1 MAEYPVVFD
10 ITRPEKFERPQV
22 FLRILLLII
31 VSIVTGTAGW
41 IFGLV
46 YLLLPVL
53 AAILISNR
61 GRERFIDEEGARV
74 SDWLR
79 WLVAFYAYLII
90 LTDRFPT
97 ERPEEIVRFEI
108 RASGSPT
115 VGSALLRLIYS
126 IPSAFVFLL
135 LGIVSV
141 IVWLIAAVMVL
152 MRESYP
158 EGLYN
163 FQRGVLRW
171 EARLL
176 GYHASLV
183 EEYPPF
189 ALDMGSA
196 EGAPAVESP
205 PAPSP

>member
-10 ITRPEKFERPQV
+10 ITRPEKFKRPQI
-22 FLRILLLII
+22 FLRIII
-31 VSIVTGTAGW
+31 VIIISIVTSTVGW

-46 YLLLPVL
+46 YFALPVL
-53 AAILISNR
+53 AAIFVSNR
-61 GRERFIDEEGARV
+61 GTERFIEEDGPRV
-74 SDWLR
+74 SGWLR

-90 LTDRFPT
+90 LTDRFPS
-97 ERPEEIVRFEI
+97 ERPEEIVRFEV
-108 RASGSPT
+108 RAGGSPT

-135 LGIVSV
+135 LGIISV
-141 IVWLIAAVMVL
+141 AVWLIAAVMVL
-152 MRESYP
+152 IQESYP

-189 ALDMGSA
+189 ALDTEA
-196 EGAPAVESP
+196 TEEAAPAV
-205 PAPSP
+205 

>member
-1 MAEYPVVFD
+1 VAEYPVVFD
-10 ITRPEKFERPQV
+10 ITRPERFERPQV
-22 FLRILLLII
+22 FLRILILII
-31 VSIVTGTAGW
+31 ISIVTSAVGW

-61 GRERFIDEEGARV
+61 GRERFIEEDGPRV
-74 SDWLR
+74 SGWLR

-97 ERPEEIVRFEI
+97 ERPEEIVRLEV
-108 RASGSPT
+108 RAGGSPT

-126 IPSAFVFLL
+126 IPNAFVFVL

-141 IVWLIAAVMVL
+141 AVWLIAAVMVL
-152 MRESYP
+152 LRESYP

-189 ALDMGSA
+189 ALDTGSA
-196 EGAPAVESP
+196 EAAAVV
-205 PAPSP
+205 